1 VRVPAKIN
9 LSPSSQWITVFF
21 YRSDIFLIPDQSC
34 DESDTFRSIGIPSS
48 AESDHNVHRDH
59 ETSQTLTT
67 IQTARLDVEDIH
79 HGVVVHRLAPT
90 KRGRSRLLGRSFDY
104 LSFYLSAW
112 RL

>member
-1 VRVPAKIN
+1 MPTKIN
-9 LSPSSQWITVFF
+9 LSALNETSFF
-21 YRSDIFLIPDQSC
+21 IDRYFFPDQSATNQIL
-34 DESDTFRSIGIPSS
+34 SQLAFHL
-48 AESDHNVHRDH
+48 AESGHNVHVI
-59 ETSQTLTT
+59 TSRQLYDDPD
-67 IQTARLDVEDIH
+67 ARLDVEDIH